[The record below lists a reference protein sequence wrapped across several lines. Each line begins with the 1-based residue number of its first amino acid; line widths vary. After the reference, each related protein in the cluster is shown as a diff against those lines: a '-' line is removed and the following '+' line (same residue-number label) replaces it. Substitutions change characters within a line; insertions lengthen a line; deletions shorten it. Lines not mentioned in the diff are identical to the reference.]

1 MIQLGTGHC
10 HREKRRLGMLWERCL
25 GFWLDGRQCVYG
37 QVPQRPSS
45 PQAYSEAIPAK
56 VAEHLLGVCHLPTA
70 RVLGKPIY
78 MSYTSGKMAQN
89 SESREPHLGNWILR
103 TLYSSRHSIVR
114 VLRSL
119 VLPQRTLDSFL
130 WSW

>member
-1 MIQLGTGHC
+1 MPDTINPVLVEERGHLDDC
-10 HREKRRLGMLWERCL
+10 TRE
-25 GFWLDGRQCVYG
+25 
-37 QVPQRPSS
+37 PH
-45 PQAYSEAIPAK
+45 
-56 VAEHLLGVCHLPTA
+56 EHLLGVCHLPTA